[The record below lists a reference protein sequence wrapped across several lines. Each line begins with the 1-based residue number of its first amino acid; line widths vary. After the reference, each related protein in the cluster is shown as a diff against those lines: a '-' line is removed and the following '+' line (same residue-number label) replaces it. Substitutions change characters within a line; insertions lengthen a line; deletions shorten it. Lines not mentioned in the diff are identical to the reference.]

1 MNEQKVKVVHKRG
14 MNAGEAAIWC
24 ANAYKRTK
32 NRYWLRVLRR
42 IAQRS
47 LQCSVKCHGFSVSD
61 TTAACN
67 SGTGEK

>member
-1 MNEQKVKVVHKRG
+1 MNEQNVFVAHKRG
-14 MNAGEAAIWC
+14 MNVGEAAIWC

-32 NRYWLRVLRR
+32 NRYWLCVLRR
-42 IAQRS
+42 IARRS
-47 LQCSVKCHGFSVSD
+47 LQCSVKCHGFSTSG